1 MLVKIPDEN
10 MPKNINQALKLLENS
25 KILEEYFT
33 KEYIELYVDLKRKEF
48 NAFND
53 EISDVE
59 YKWYLN
65 L

>member
-1 MLVKIPDEN
+1 
-10 MPKNINQALKLLENS
+10 MPKNLLQALKLLNNS
-25 KILEEYFT
+25 KILSKYFS
-33 KEYIELYVDLKRKEF
+33 KEYIELYVDLKSKEYATV
-48 NAFND
+48 NN

>member
-1 MLVKIPDEN
+1 
-10 MPKNINQALKLLENS
+10 MPKNLNHALDLLNNS
-25 KILEEYFT
+25 KILPRYFS
-33 KEYIELYVDLKRKEF
+33 KEYIELYIDFKSKELETV
-48 NAFND
+48 NE

>member
-1 MLVKIPDEN
+1 
-10 MPKNINQALKLLENS
+10 MPKNLKEALKLLNNS
-25 KILEEYFT
+25 KILPKYFS
-33 KEYIELYVDLKRKEF
+33 KEYIELYVDLKSKELDTV
-48 NAFND
+48 NN

>member
-1 MLVKIPDEN
+1 
-10 MPKNINQALKLLENS
+10 MPKNINQALMLLENS
-25 KILEEYFT
+25 KVLEEYFT

-48 NAFND
+48 NAFSD